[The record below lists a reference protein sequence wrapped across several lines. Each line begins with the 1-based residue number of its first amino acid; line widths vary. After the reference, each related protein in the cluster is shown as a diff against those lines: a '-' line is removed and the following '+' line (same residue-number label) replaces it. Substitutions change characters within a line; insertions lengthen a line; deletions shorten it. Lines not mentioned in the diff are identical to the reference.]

1 MNLFTNKNK
10 QASKQAFIR
19 TYMNRW
25 AEEGGEKEIE
35 HDRAIIT
42 NNKCIYI
49 YICIRCQPLR
59 S

>member
-1 MNLFTNKNK
+1 MHVNLFTHKTNK

-35 HDRAIIT
+35 HDRAI
-42 NNKCIYI
+42 
-49 YICIRCQPLR
+49 
-59 S
+59 